1 MHTLAPPDFW
11 QEQKWDFAI
20 AIRTYILT
28 REAVDEISMPPFRNT
43 FVMCYQLQ
51 AINVT

>member
-20 AIRTYILT
+20 AIHTYT

>member
-20 AIRTYILT
+20 AIHTYLLEKLWM
-28 REAVDEISMPPFRNT
+28 RLACLL
-43 FVMCYQLQ
+43 FVTPLSC
-51 AINVT
+51 AINFKLLT